1 MKYEKN
7 EYYIALFSILF
18 GVIVTIVLS
27 PKNEYF
33 FGNFVSYWAPQVI
46 IIALLMVLRFRPA
59 IISGC
64 AIVLSVYLVCY
75 WAWMQSL
82 PAREGLE
89 WLGYYFSLPGAIIG
103 SIIAGIDS
111 KYHLNN
117 QIFKT
122 ILISAF
128 LTFIGL
134 FLNQII
140 VCGTVMYCYLK

>member
-18 GVIVTIVLS
+18 GVIVAIGLS

-33 FGNFVSYWAPQVI
+33 FGNFLSYWVPQAI

-59 IISGC
+59 VISGC
-64 AIVLSVYLVCY
+64 AIVLFVYLTCY
-75 WAWMQSL
+75 WAWMHSL
-82 PAREGLE
+82 PARESLA

-111 KYHLNN
+111 KYHLYN

-140 VCGTVMYCYLK
+140 VCGTIMCCY